1 MPTPA
6 AAPTDGVETN
16 DADPRREAWQ
26 LVGRLL
32 AEFKSRMG
40 ETVREFGLAPMQV
53 GALLHLDPD
62 GPPVPM
68 SRLAEILHCDNSN
81 VTGIVDRLEAAG
93 LVERRPFEGDR
104 RVKAVALTGRGKSVR
119 PLVQQRFSTPP
130 PSISSLD
137 DDDAVALRDILQ
149 RALGPSDR

>member
-1 MPTPA
+1 MTASGATARP
-6 AAPTDGVETN
+6 GVETASE
-16 DADPRREAWQ
+16 ADPRREAWQ
-26 LVGRLL
+26 LVGRLFGEVK
-32 AEFKSRMG
+32 ARMG
-40 ETVREFGLAPMQV
+40 TTVREFGLAPMQV
-53 GALLHLDPD
+53 GALLQLDPD

-104 RVKAVALTGRGKSVR
+104 RVKAVALTARGKTVR

-130 PSISSLD
+130 PSIQALD
-137 DDDAVALRDILQ
+137 DEDAVALRDILL
-149 RALGPSDR
+149 RALGPV